1 MFTLYTANVIG
12 NQKNKVYPNKIKVYD
27 EETLKNAV
35 KNDYVCATYKDN
47 SRSDDNFIMADCLPV
62 DCDND
67 TTDDPS
73 KWLTVD
79 KLKAIF
85 PDVSFAIHYS
95 RNHMKDKI
103 YKDKNGE
110 VSKVVKARPRF
121 HVFFEIDEMSDRV
134 AYRNFKNYLSI
145 NYPYFDNNA
154 LDAARFFFGTEDPK
168 VEYIK
173 GSKNLSQFL
182 DEEDFDKDF
191 SKIKEGSRNSTM
203 SIYASKVLKRFGNTE
218 KARELF
224 DKKSLDCDPLL
235 EDDEL
240 ETIWNS
246 AIRFFNKI
254 SKEKGYISPEDY
266 EGVKGLW
273 PAG

>member
-121 HVFFEIDEMSDRV
+121 HVFFEIRYSYNKRDE
-134 AYRNFKNYLSI
+134 
-145 NYPYFDNNA
+145 
-154 LDAARFFFGTEDPK
+154 
-168 VEYIK
+168 
-173 GSKNLSQFL
+173 
-182 DEEDFDKDF
+182 
-191 SKIKEGSRNSTM
+191 
-203 SIYASKVLKRFGNTE
+203 
-218 KARELF
+218 
-224 DKKSLDCDPLL
+224 
-235 EDDEL
+235 
-240 ETIWNS
+240 
-246 AIRFFNKI
+246 
-254 SKEKGYISPEDY
+254 
-266 EGVKGLW
+266 
-273 PAG
+273 

>member
-1 MFTLYTANVIG
+1 MAKIELKNINGEKVKDITLNDSIF
-12 NQKNKVYPNKIKVYD
+12 KIEVND
-27 EETLKNAV
+27 EKSLKNAV
-35 KNDYVCATYKDN
+35 KNDYVCATYKGN

-121 HVFFEIDEMSDRV
+121 HVFFEIDELSDKD

-145 NYPYFDNNA
+145 NYPYFDNMIYLILN
-154 LDAARFFFGTEDPK
+154 LPFFLMDLL
-168 VEYIK
+168 YI
-173 GSKNLSQFL
+173 Q
-182 DEEDFDKDF
+182 
-191 SKIKEGSRNSTM
+191 
-203 SIYASKVLKRFGNTE
+203 
-218 KARELF
+218 
-224 DKKSLDCDPLL
+224 
-235 EDDEL
+235 
-240 ETIWNS
+240 
-246 AIRFFNKI
+246 
-254 SKEKGYISPEDY
+254 
-266 EGVKGLW
+266 
-273 PAG
+273 